1 MHRPFQRRMAAAFSA
16 ALLLALAACGS
27 STDTAS
33 SSSAGPSG
41 SAAAV
46 PAPDVLHVGLFG
58 PDVTFSAFYSA
69 VGPDGALTKTLTDSN
84 VQLDIQTITS
94 GANLIAALQG
104 GTVDMAVVPG
114 SAAVAVAEK
123 GGAIQPLMGLFDGPS
138 QVVVAKKADEQTNGT
153 NVASFNG
160 QRWGFQRVGSISEV
174 TAQLTAEKAGL
185 TWADQP
191 QLPLGA
197 GAVTEA
203 ALTTDQADIVSTTP
217 ADAAGVITKGTG
229 YLVTNPQDDATS
241 VVANQL
247 NSVLAAAPDFVEQY
261 PEFTQQVVTATVSSL
276 TDLKSATD
284 PAVVLKTMPADFQS
298 AVTDSWSEQWDLA
311 KSGFTR
317 ATGGFSEA
325 EVTATSQAAQ
335 ILGQVA
341 AGYTVPPELFDNK
354 FVIAAYEA
362 LKTPAP
368 SGLS

>member
-41 SAAAV
+41 SAAPVA
-46 PAPDVLHVGLFG
+46 APEVLHVGLFG

-69 VGPDGALTKTLTDSN
+69 AGPDGALTKTLAESGT
-84 VQLDIQTITS
+84 QLDIQTITS

-114 SAAVAVAEK
+114 SAAIAVAAK

-138 QVVVAKKADEQTNGT
+138 QIVVAQKADEQTKGT
-153 NVASFNG
+153 DVASFNG
-160 QRWGFQRVGSISEV
+160 ERWGFQRVGSISEV
-174 TAQLTAEKAGL
+174 TARLTAEKAGL
-185 TWADQP
+185 VWADQP

-203 ALTTDQADIVSTTP
+203 ALTTDQADIASTTP
-217 ADAAGVITKGTG
+217 ADAAGVITKGAG
-229 YLVTNPQDDATS
+229 YLVTNPQDDETS
-241 VVANQL
+241 VVAYQL
-247 NSVLAAAPDFVEQY
+247 NSVLAGSPDFVEEY
-261 PEFTQQVVTATVSSL
+261 PEFTQQVVTAMVSSL
-276 TDLKSATD
+276 ADLKVATD
-284 PAVVLKTMPADFQS
+284 PAVVLTGMPADFQG
-298 AVTDSWSEQWDLA
+298 AVADTWSLQWDLA
-311 KSGFTR
+311 KSGFAR
-317 ATGGFSEA
+317 ATGGFSEE
-325 EVTATSQAAQ
+325 EVAATNEAAQ
-335 ILGQVA
+335 ILGAVEE
-341 AGYTVPPELFDNK
+341 GYTVPPELFDNK
-354 FVIAAYEA
+354 FVVAAYEE